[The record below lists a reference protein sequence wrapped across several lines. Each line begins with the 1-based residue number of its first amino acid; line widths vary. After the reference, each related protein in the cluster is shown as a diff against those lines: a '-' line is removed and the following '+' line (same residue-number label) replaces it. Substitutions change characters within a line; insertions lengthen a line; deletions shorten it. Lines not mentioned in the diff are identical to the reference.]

1 MDDGRAMPLGDA
13 QLPVFNGGSAAVAK
27 PALGRALLLAAS
39 DVVWFNAFYAT
50 GASLIL
56 QRAAPW
62 ELAGMGCAAA
72 GVSLL
77 ILFAL
82 GLYGRD
88 AMYSDDVAIRRL
100 FVAGAAGFIAFHLPL
115 IVLPDGGIQGGG
127 ATTGLFLSV
136 MSAHAA
142 AFAARLAIVHRFR
155 LPLMR
160 RNVLVVGG
168 GARAR
173 RLRSVVGRCLAHEIA
188 IRGHVAAGDAPDD
201 AAGPMPRIAD
211 IAAEGGLLPV
221 ARRLAIDEIVVAS
234 DDPRAIPI
242 GDLLRC
248 KTEGMRVRDDTRFLE
263 EEIGYVDTATATA
276 EWFVFANGF
285 VRGAAFHATK
295 RIFDIVASGAT
306 LLFAA
311 PFLALAALAIRLE
324 GPGPLLYRQERVGL
338 GGKPFTL
345 VKFRSMR
352 LDAEA
357 AGPRWAA
364 AADPRVTRVGRI
376 LRATRLDEVPQVFN
390 VLAGD
395 MSFVGPRP
403 ERPVFVR
410 DLEAA
415 LPFYAERHRVKPGI
429 TGWAQI
435 NYPYGASLED
445 AREKLAFD
453 LYYVKNASL
462 LLDVCILLQTLR
474 VVLFQSGAR

>member
-1 MDDGRAMPLGDA
+1 MDDGRAMPFNDA
-13 QLPVFNGGSAAVAK
+13 HLPTAIGGQAAVAK
-27 PALGRALLLAAS
+27 PARGRALLLAAS
-39 DVVWFNAFYAT
+39 DVIWLAGFYAA
-50 GASLIL
+50 GASIIL
-56 QRAAPW
+56 HRTAPGD
-62 ELAGMGCAAA
+62 LAWAGCAGA
-72 GVSLL
+72 VFSLL
-77 ILFAL
+77 VLFAL

-88 AMYSDDVAIRRL
+88 AMYSDAIATRRL
-100 FVAGAAGFIAFHLPL
+100 FVAGVAGFVAFHLPL
-115 IVLPDGGIQGGG
+115 AIVSNVGAAGGS
-127 ATTGLFLSV
+127 ASMGLFLTV

-160 RNVLVVGG
+160 RNILVVGG
-168 GARAR
+168 GSRAS

-188 IRGHVAAGDAPDD
+188 IRGHVAAGDE
-201 AAGPMPRIAD
+201 AAGATSLSPGLGDVAT
-211 IAAEGGLLPV
+211 EGGLLPL

-234 DDPRAIPI
+234 DDSRTVPI
-242 GDLLRC
+242 GELLRC
-248 KTEGMRVRDDTRFLE
+248 KTDGIRVREDTRFLE

-285 VRGAAFHATK
+285 ARGAVFHAAK
-295 RIFDIVASGAT
+295 RVFDIVASGAT
-306 LLFAA
+306 LVLAA
-311 PFLALAALAIRLE
+311 PLLVLCAVAIRLE

-352 LDAEA
+352 VDAEA

-364 AADPRVTRVGRI
+364 TADPRVTHVGRI

-462 LLDVCILLQTLR
+462 LLDVSILLQTLR